1 MAYKDEVYWIE
12 RDKIAIAKLNRTA
25 TSISNEYTGPD
36 GSKTVTMFTI
46 KLDDTFVDK
55 GSGDAGEIGMDESP
69 NIPTEFHEV
78 LAYKA
83 IQLGYE
89 TNPQTM
95 QVGAY
100 WDVKF
105 KEAII
110 EGKRYANTG
119 RDGAAPKIK
128 PAEF

>member
-36 GSKTVTMFTI
+36 GSVTVTMFTI
-46 KLDDTFVDK
+46 KTDDTFADK
-55 GSGDAGEIGMDESP
+55 AAGDTGETGMDESP
-69 NIPTEFHEV
+69 NIPTEFHD
-78 LAYKA
+78 AIAFRA

-89 TNPQTM
+89 ANPETM
-95 QVGAY
+95 QLAGY

-105 KEAII
+105 KEAIL
-110 EGKRYANTG
+110 EAKRYANTG

-128 PAEF
+128 PAEY

>member
-12 RDKIAIAKLNRTA
+12 RDKIAIAKLDRTA

-36 GSKTVTMFTI
+36 GDVTVTMFTI
-46 KLDDTFVDK
+46 KSDDTFVDK
-55 GSGDAGEIGMDESP
+55 GNGGVGETGMDESP
-69 NIPTEFHEV
+69 NIPSEFHEC

-89 TNPQTM
+89 SDINKLQLAIYYD
-95 QVGAY
+95 G
-100 WDVKF
+100 KF
-105 KEAII
+105 KESII
-110 EGKRYANTG
+110 EAKKYANTG

-128 PAEF
+128 PAEY